1 MATKYNTVTETVTAI
16 QFTFDNLKEVY
27 SFLGYADCTFTIKS
41 RTLNGVLTD
50 QNGNKLS
57 VQKNNYVVKDA
68 NGAITIWT
76 SEDFKKHFTEVKTS
90 A

>member
-41 RTLNGVLTD
+41 RTLSGVLTD

-68 NGAITIWT
+68 NGVITIWA
-76 SEDFKKHFTEVKTS
+76 SEDFKKHFTEVSTS

>member
-1 MATKYNTVTETVTAI
+1 MVIKYNTITETVTAI

-27 SFLGYADCTFTIKS
+27 LFLGYADCTFTIRS
-41 RTLNGVLTD
+41 RNLNGVLTD

-68 NGAITIWT
+68 NGVITIWT